1 MGIFSK
7 GEQTARGV
15 CVFVGEVGVVGVL
28 VDCRVLVGV
37 LVVVGVGVVGMMTSV
52 IFTDGGV
59 QALRNP
65 IIIDRVR
72 IASDR
77 TR

>member
-1 MGIFSK
+1 M
-7 GEQTARGV
+7 
-15 CVFVGEVGVVGVL
+15 FVGEVGVVGVL

>member
-7 GEQTARGV
+7 GEQTARGGW
-15 CVFVGEVGVVGVL
+15 VFVGEVVVVGVL

-52 IFTDGGV
+52 IVTDGGV

-72 IASDR
+72 IVSDR